1 MVVLPTNELLCEK
14 PPPKAVR
21 RSCAGLAADSFLL
34 SQSQNGMSSDAK
46 KQTRTLDRGIHAG
59 LTLQALQRRLKPP
72 FRRLEGSLK
81 GLTLKVPFKSG
92 GTGPST
98 LSLKGSGPI
107 QDFVPLDWRNQEMQ
121 IATLSLPCIS
131 NVLLFVY
138 SELNDY
144 DSTLS
149 ETFNAW
155 LELFVPCTQPAA
167 AAKPLLKRSAGFDM
181 ILLTQTSV

>member
-1 MVVLPTNELLCEK
+1 
-14 PPPKAVR
+14 
-21 RSCAGLAADSFLL
+21 
-34 SQSQNGMSSDAK
+34 
-46 KQTRTLDRGIHAG
+46 
-59 LTLQALQRRLKPP
+59 
-72 FRRLEGSLK
+72 
-81 GLTLKVPFKSG
+81 
-92 GTGPST
+92 
-98 LSLKGSGPI
+98 
-107 QDFVPLDWRNQEMQ
+107 MQ

-155 LELFVPCTQPAA
+155 LELFVACTQPAA
-167 AAKPLLKRSAGFDM
+167 AAKLLKRSAGFDM